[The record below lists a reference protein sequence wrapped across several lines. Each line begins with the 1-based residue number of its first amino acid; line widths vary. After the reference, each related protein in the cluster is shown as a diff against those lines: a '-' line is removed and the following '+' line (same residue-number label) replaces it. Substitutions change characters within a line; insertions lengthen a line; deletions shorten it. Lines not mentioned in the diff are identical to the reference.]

1 MKVVFFLI
9 LLVASFYFV
18 EDGFAQV
25 REESSGDSKIHPTI
39 ADWQSSSD
47 PESFAA
53 SRSLS
58 ASEDKIAVY
67 IHLDSEESISSLPQ
81 DIDVVSSDENI
92 AVAFVSSS
100 QIDQLAQLDFVERIA
115 PPPIGRNPPIPSL
128 SDDSG
133 EIETIS
139 AIIIGVA
146 IAIGIGIFSVKRR
159 RVQHA

>member
-1 MKVVFFLI
+1 MKVVFFLM

-18 EDGFAQV
+18 EDGFAQI
-25 REESSGDSKIHPTI
+25 REESSRDPKIHPTI
-39 ADWQSSSD
+39 ANWQSSSD
-47 PESFAA
+47 PESFAKNND
-53 SRSLS
+53 LS
-58 ASEDKIAVY
+58 ASEDMIAVY

-81 DIDVVSSDENI
+81 DINVVSSDENI

-115 PPPIGRNPPIPSL
+115 LPPIGRNPPIPSL
-128 SDDSG
+128 DDSG
-133 EIETIS
+133 DIETIS